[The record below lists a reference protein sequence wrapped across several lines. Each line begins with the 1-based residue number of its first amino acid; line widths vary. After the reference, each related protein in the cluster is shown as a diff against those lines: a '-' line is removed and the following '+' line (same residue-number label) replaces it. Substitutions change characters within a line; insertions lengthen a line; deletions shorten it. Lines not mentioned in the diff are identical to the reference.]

1 MVLTDTD
8 FLFSLL
14 RNFNKGGSMNNANYE
29 DNQNDWIFTL
39 YFIVFYPYVGSVCFV
54 GFYAYLNLTTTVLVD
69 RIASGDFIKKRV
81 CHSYRQEGVLLC
93 SSGRCVNLFA
103 KNSTRCIRSAC
114 CADELL
120 ESLEHVELLKESG
133 FIIAEKYSDYMK
145 FYERF
150 SLTIW

>member
-1 MVLTDTD
+1 M
-8 FLFSLL
+8 
-14 RNFNKGGSMNNANYE
+14 
-29 DNQNDWIFTL
+29 
-39 YFIVFYPYVGSVCFV
+39 
-54 GFYAYLNLTTTVLVD
+54 
-69 RIASGDFIKKRV
+69 
-81 CHSYRQEGVLLC
+81 
-93 SSGRCVNLFA
+93 NLFA

-120 ESLEHVELLKESG
+120 ESLEHVELLNESG